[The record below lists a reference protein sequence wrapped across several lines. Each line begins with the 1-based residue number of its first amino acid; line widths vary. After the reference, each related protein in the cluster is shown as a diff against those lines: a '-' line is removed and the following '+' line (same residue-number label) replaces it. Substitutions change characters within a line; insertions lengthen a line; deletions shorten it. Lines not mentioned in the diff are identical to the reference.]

1 MPLPLLLPIRPITS
15 AVVAVSV
22 ASGLA
27 MGLAAGGLLLI
38 ASAMVRRA

>member
-1 MPLPLLLPIRPITS
+1 MPLPLLMRPVTG

-27 MGLAAGGLLLI
+27 AGLAAGGLLL
-38 ASAMVRRA
+38 AAAALARRA